1 MREVKIFQNIPEVK
15 AHRLQKV
22 CCEEGGKKEFNV
34 YFYAHMELFQFIDI
48 AFVFSFSVGQ

>member
-34 YFYAHMELFQFIDI
+34 YFYAHMELCQFIDI
-48 AFVFSFSVGQ
+48 PFVFSFSVGQ